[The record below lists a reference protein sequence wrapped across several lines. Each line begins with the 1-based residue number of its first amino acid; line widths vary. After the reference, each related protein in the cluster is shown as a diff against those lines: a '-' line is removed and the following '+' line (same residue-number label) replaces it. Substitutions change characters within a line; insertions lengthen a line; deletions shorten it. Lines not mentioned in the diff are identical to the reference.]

1 VFLRQARGERHRG
14 CRQFREERYQ
24 KQARE
29 QVRERHWLMQQLGHL
44 LPDHRRRHILTTAH
58 PCHHLQALLLQAKSE
73 HQAETEPE

>member
-1 VFLRQARGERHRG
+1 MCLQQARGELHRG
-14 CRQFREERYQ
+14 CRLYRRGCYR
-24 KQARE
+24 KQIHE
-29 QVRERHWLMQQLGHL
+29 QTLVRHWLMQQLGHL